1 MARKILFCLSLVLA
15 VLLAAPW
22 AAMAAGE
29 RKPVRIQGTKAMYLR
44 VVARPFAKIYKEPKE
59 GAEVVDANVRTFQ
72 PFYVYTQPKQAQSVT
87 QTKEEGW
94 YEVGPNDRGQVSG
107 WIKAGDVMLWKH
119 AMCLLYTSP
128 KGRKPVLMFSGIKSL
143 QEMVKKPQEQR
154 LSEAGGFYK
163 AIAEAGNKELPKDFP
178 VVAMEPKRWVDPR
191 TQFYL
196 MPVLEAVNLEVDS
209 FYATLVKMAAAT
221 AAGRGSS
228 NVRTNVEARKEAL
241 VSAESGDAVQK
252 IKEQKIDVVYVM
264 DMTKSMGPFI
274 EDTLKTIL
282 DTSAALSQKM
292 AGGQDLGSNLHFGLW
307 GYRDSET
314 IQGIEFN
321 TRNFTPELQG
331 VESFGKTLSTVR
343 EARVGSEGFE
353 EDMFGGVDQAIL
365 NTKWTGDA
373 LRFIV
378 LIGDAPSHPLGHK
391 WNSSK
396 KDGKLLREL
405 ANGKK
410 VYLFA
415 MHIQY
420 PDARLRSYHEAG
432 EVQFSALAVNPGTDG
447 PAFFKIKGDDRQDFT
462 RVSKLVA
469 ESMVAALQK
478 GQQGVVMAGAAPA
491 AGAAPTASAPTAQ
504 TGAPSGGTN
513 ATQAAQIAEVI
524 RAAQVQWLGKATGA
538 QAPKDITAFAMDRD
552 LENPAIPSMD
562 VCVLLNKR
570 QLDSLVKTLQTIIEA
585 GRRGQ
590 KSGQGFFKALKEV
603 AVVSG
608 ADPDKILNAKKYGES
623 GLVPE
628 FLAGLPYKSKV
639 MALTGETWA
648 SWNSMEQDEFMNELD
663 GKIQAY
669 QDIHEQADQWVQLNK
684 GDDKDQYV
692 YPVKLSL
699 MP

>member
-1 MARKILFCLSLVLA
+1 MARKILFCLSLILA

-29 RKPVRIQGTKAMYLR
+29 RKPVRIQGTKSMYLR
-44 VVARPFAKIYKEPKE
+44 VVSRPFAKIYKEPKE

-94 YEVGPNDRGQVSG
+94 YEVGPNDRGQVNG
-107 WIKAGDVMLWKH
+107 WMKASDVMLWKH

-128 KGRKPVLMFSGIKSL
+128 KGRKPVLMFSDIKSL

-228 NVRTNVEARKEAL
+228 NMRTNVEARKEAL

-252 IKEQKIDVVYVM
+252 IKEQKIDIVYVM

-274 EDTLKTIL
+274 ESTLKIIL
-282 DTSAALSQKM
+282 DINAAITQKM
-292 AGGQDLGSNLHFGLW
+292 AGSQDLGSALRFGLW

-321 TRNFTPELQG
+321 TRNFTPDLQE
-331 VESFGKTLSTVR
+331 VEAFGKTLGTVR
-343 EARVGSEGFE
+343 EANVGSDGFE
-353 EDMFGGVDQAIL
+353 EDVFGGVNDAIL
-365 NTKWTGDA
+365 NTKWTEGA

-378 LIGDAPSHPLGHK
+378 LVGDAPSHPLGHK

-396 KDGKLLREL
+396 KDQKILRTL
-405 ANGKK
+405 ADGKK
-410 VYLFA
+410 VYLFSV
-415 MHIQY
+415 HIQY
-420 PDARLRSYHEAG
+420 PDPRLTSYHEAA
-432 EVQFSALAVNPGTDG
+432 EIQFSGLATNPGINR
-447 PAFFKIKGDDRQDFT
+447 PALFKIVAKSTDAFAAT
-462 RVSKLVA
+462 SKMVA
-469 ESMVAALQK
+469 GAMVAALKQ
-478 GQQGVVMAGAAPA
+478 GQQGAVMSAGAVPVPTQGGAPA
-491 AGAAPTASAPTAQ
+491 SPEAAA
-504 TGAPSGGTN
+504 
-513 ATQAAQIAEVI
+513 QAAQIAEVI

>member
-1 MARKILFCLSLVLA
+1 MARKILFCLSLILA

-44 VVARPFAKIYKEPKE
+44 VVARPFAKIFKEPKE

-94 YEVGPNDRGQVSG
+94 YEVGSNDRGQVAG
-107 WIKAGDVMLWKH
+107 WMKATDVMLWKH

-128 KGRKPVLMFSGIKSL
+128 KGRKPVLMFSDIKSL

-228 NVRTNVEARKEAL
+228 NMRTNVEARKEAL

-252 IKEQKIDVVYVM
+252 IKEQKIDIVYVM

-274 EDTLKTIL
+274 EATLKTIL
-282 DTSAALSQKM
+282 DTSALLSQQM
-292 AGGQDLGSNLHFGLW
+292 TGGQDLGSNIRFGLW

-321 TRNFTPELQG
+321 TRNFTPELQE
-331 VESFGKTLSTVR
+331 VNSFGKTLGKVR
-343 EARVGSEGFE
+343 EASVGSEGFE

-396 KDGKLLREL
+396 KDGKILRTL
-405 ANGKK
+405 ADEKK

-432 EVQFSALAVNPGTDG
+432 EVQFSALAANPGTDS
-447 PAFFKIKGDDRQDFT
+447 PAFFKIKGDDPQDFA

-469 ESMVAALQK
+469 ESMVAALKK
-478 GQQGVVMAGAAPA
+478 GQQGVVMAGGGPAAGTAPA
-491 AGAAPTASAPTAQ
+491 ASAPASGTAPAASAPA
-504 TGAPSGGTN
+504 A
-513 ATQAAQIAEVI
+513 QAAQIAEVI